1 MIKAKG
7 TFPVTI
13 SNPDEVV
20 WEGEA
25 ISVSAENSTG
35 KFDILSEHANFVT
48 FVRPNSKILIRAV
61 DKGPLVFSYKDAVIA
76 VKSGKVDVYSGL

>member
-1 MIKAKG
+1 MTGAKS

-20 WEGEA
+20 WKGEA
-25 ISVSAENSTG
+25 ISVSAENSAG

-48 FVRPNSKILIRAV
+48 FVKANSKILIRV
-61 DKGPLVFSYKDAVIA
+61 LDKSPLVFSYKDAVIA
-76 VKSGKVDVYSGL
+76 VKSGKVDIYSGL